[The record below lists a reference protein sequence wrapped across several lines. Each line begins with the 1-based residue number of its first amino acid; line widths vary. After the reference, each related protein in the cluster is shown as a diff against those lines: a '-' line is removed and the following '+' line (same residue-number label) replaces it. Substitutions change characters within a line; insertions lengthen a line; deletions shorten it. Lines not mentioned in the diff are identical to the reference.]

1 MSDTPLKQNG
11 VRMLSRRGRSGI
23 AVLRLATGLVAG
35 IAATV
40 VAAAGFGVEWQ
51 VAGSIGWCTLAL
63 VVLVWVWATIGPMDA
78 KATAD
83 HARSEDFSRGAADL
97 VLLSASIASLIAVA
111 MTLVLAGEAHDGRK
125 VALITLTI
133 VTVALAWLTV
143 HTVYTLR
150 YGDLYYADPV
160 GGIDFNDDDR
170 PDYLDLAYL
179 ALTIG
184 MTFQV
189 SDTDLQSRA
198 IRRIAIRHA
207 MLSYVFGTV
216 IVAITI
222 NVVASL
228 LSK

>member
-1 MSDTPLKQNG
+1 
-11 VRMLSRRGRSGI
+11 MLSRRRRSGI
-23 AVLRLATGLVAG
+23 AVLRLAAGLVAG
-35 IAATV
+35 
-40 VAAAGFGVEWQ
+40 VAASAVALAGFGVAWQ
-51 VAGSIGWCTLAL
+51 VAASIGWCTLAL

-78 KATAD
+78 TAAAE
-83 HARSEDFSRGAADL
+83 HARSEDFSRGSADL
-97 VLLSASIASLIAVA
+97 VLISASIASLIAVA

-125 VALITLTI
+125 AALVTLTI

-179 ALTIG
+179 ALSIG

-207 MLSYVFGTV
+207 LLSYVFGTV

>member
-1 MSDTPLKQNG
+1 
-11 VRMLSRRGRSGI
+11 MLSRRRRSGI
-23 AVLRLATGLVAG
+23 AVLRLAAGLVAG
-35 IAATV
+35 
-40 VAAAGFGVEWQ
+40 VAASAVALAGFGVAWQ
-51 VAGSIGWCTLAL
+51 VAASIGWCTLAL

-78 KATAD
+78 TAAAE
-83 HARSEDFSRGAADL
+83 HARSEDFSRGSADL
-97 VLLSASIASLIAVA
+97 VLISASIASLIAVA

-125 VALITLTI
+125 AALVTLTI

-207 MLSYVFGTV
+207 LLSYVFGTV